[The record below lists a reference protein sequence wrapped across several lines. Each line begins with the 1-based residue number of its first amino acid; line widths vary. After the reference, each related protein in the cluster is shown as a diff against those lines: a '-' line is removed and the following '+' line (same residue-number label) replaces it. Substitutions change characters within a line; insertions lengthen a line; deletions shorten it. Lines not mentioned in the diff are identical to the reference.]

1 MKSQAC
7 AWRAPLWGAIEDP
20 VGVVIAI
27 VNNKGGVGKTT
38 AACNL
43 AHALGLLSRRVLVVD
58 LDPQGNATVLLLP
71 HHLDQH
77 YSMYE
82 LLAKETKA
90 PPINKFIYPSQYDGV
105 FCLPNVPETA
115 SLEPRLILGAP
126 ASFLRLRRHLRDYA
140 LQEFDFVI
148 IDTPPNLGTF
158 VLCAL
163 NTADF
168 ALVPVKAGSA
178 FSVAGLLKAVRL
190 VNEVR
195 TQSNND
201 LRFLRLLINQVDKR
215 TLISRSL
222 TEQLF
227 KTFRKDQIFKTIIP
241 GNTAFEQAEA
251 AGATIFRYNP
261 NATGARAFRDLAQEL
276 LEIYSGETIPLG
288 RPHDAQS

>member
-1 MKSQAC
+1 
-7 AWRAPLWGAIEDP
+7 
-20 VGVVIAI
+20 VGIIIAI

-43 AHALGLLSRRVLVVD
+43 AHALGLSGQRVLVVD
-58 LDPQGNATVLLLP
+58 LDTQCNATALLLSN
-71 HHLDQH
+71 HLARH
-77 YSMYE
+77 RSLYE
-82 LLAKETKA
+82 LLAHDTLR
-90 PPINKFIYPSQYDGV
+90 PPLGRFIYPSPYEGV

-115 SLEPRLILGAP
+115 SLESELILSAP
-126 ASFLRLRRHLRDYA
+126 ASFFRLRRHLRDYA
-140 LQEFDFVI
+140 LRHFDFVI

-190 VNEVR
+190 INEVR
-195 TQSNND
+195 AQDNKD
-201 LRFLRLLINQVDKR
+201 LKFLRLLINQVDKR
-215 TLISRSL
+215 TLIGRTL

-227 KTFRKDQIFKTIIP
+227 KAFREDQIFRASIP

-251 AGATIFRYNP
+251 AGATIFRDNP
-261 NATGARAFRDLAQEL
+261 SAPGSRAFRELAHEL
-276 LEIYSGETIPLG
+276 LDIFAGETIPAG

>member
-1 MKSQAC
+1 M
-7 AWRAPLWGAIEDP
+7 
-20 VGVVIAI
+20 GVVIAI

-43 AHALGLLSRRVLVVD
+43 AHAMGLLGRRVLVVD
-58 LDPQGNATVLLLP
+58 LDPQCNATALLLA
-71 HHLDQH
+71 HHLDRQQ
-77 YSMYE
+77 SLYE
-82 LLAKETKA
+82 LLARESLDL
-90 PPINKFIYPSQYDGV
+90 PITRFIYPSSYDRV

-115 SLEPRLILGAP
+115 SLEPELILSAP

-140 LQEFDFVI
+140 LRHFDFVI
-148 IDTPPNLGTF
+148 IDNPPNLGTF
-158 VLCAL
+158 VICAL

-190 VNEVR
+190 INEVR
-195 TQSNND
+195 TQDNKD
-201 LRFLRLLINQVDKR
+201 LKFLRLLINHVDKR
-215 TLISRSL
+215 TLISRAL

-227 KTFRKDQIFKTIIP
+227 RTFREDQIFRTSIP

-251 AGATIFRYNP
+251 AGATIFLYNSSAP
-261 NATGARAFRDLAQEL
+261 GARAFRELAQEL
-276 LEIYSGETIPLG
+276 LDIFAGEPIPAG